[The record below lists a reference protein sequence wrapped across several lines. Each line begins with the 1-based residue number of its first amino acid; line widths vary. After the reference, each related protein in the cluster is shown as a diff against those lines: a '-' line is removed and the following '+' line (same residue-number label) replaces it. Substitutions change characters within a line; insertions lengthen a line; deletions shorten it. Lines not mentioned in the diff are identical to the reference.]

1 MTSSNVQ
8 STLPTKYCQTF
19 CNEFDFRTS
28 GRKDKKNKLKTFY
41 GQNLS
46 KNGMELLIPVNTFN
60 YTKHGNEKIQR
71 KLDSLGKEYSKENIP
86 SIGLRNRP
94 ILNLNRG
101 EFDFNPKN
109 IIDPSPTN
117 RILVT
122 PYRKRNKSVQKNSLF
137 NKYQTGKFK
146 ANDNNADNYLQHFY
160 KKNQNKKL
168 FF

>member
-8 STLPTKYCQTF
+8 STFSPKYCQTF
-19 CNEFDFRTS
+19 CSEFDFRPS
-28 GRKDKKNKLKTFY
+28 NRKDKKNKLKTFY

-46 KNGMELLIPVNTFN
+46 KSGMELLIPVNTFN

-71 KLDSLGKEYSKENIP
+71 KLNSLGKEYNKENI
-86 SIGLRNRP
+86 SSVGLRNRP

-101 EFDFNPKN
+101 EFNFNPKN

-122 PYRKRNKSVQKNSLF
+122 PYRKKNKSVQKVSLF
-137 NKYQTGKFK
+137 NRYQTGRFNQ
-146 ANDNNADNYLQHFY
+146 NDNDPENYLRYFI